1 MKDDYGENEEADE
14 HTWPAALVDA
24 GVVRAWIAA
33 ALPGQPKVLGPL
45 LVQQAKEWGVTAS
58 FACAGMALE
67 ESREVIF
74 KACLLPLFARAP
86 HIYTLLSEHCAG
98 NVPDLLA
105 WTAPRAGQT
114 WALFA
119 PFEGER
125 VAAIHTR
132 AALLEM
138 ARTLAGIQVTVAGL
152 PAEEQADLPR
162 MVVERAP
169 EWYEAVVRDLR
180 ERQAPLWRGAGRELA
195 EQFHIPADAVER
207 LEAHRPQV
215 AGWAAELLA
224 AGIPDA
230 IDHVDLHW
238 DNAVRQAD
246 GRMLL
251 FDWEEATLSCPLFSL
266 DRLLNDARELD
277 LGEEAAWAGYA
288 DGTLYTPGEAAL
300 RDAYLDALPW
310 GKREARE
317 RAFDLAMCLAP
328 IKTAYESLVFADAL
342 GWGGEPSLAAA
353 WSVSR
358 MLALWPARRGA

>member
-1 MKDDYGENEEADE
+1 MDEEHSENDDADE
-14 HTWPAALVDA
+14 HTWPAALVNA
-24 GVVRAWIAA
+24 GAVRAWIAA
-33 ALPGQPKVLGPL
+33 ALPGQPQVLGPL

-58 FACAGMALE
+58 FACADAAPE
-67 ESREVIF
+67 ESREVVF

-98 NVPDLLA
+98 SVPELLA

-125 VAAIHTR
+125 VEAIHTR
-132 AALLEM
+132 EALLEM

-152 PAEEQADLPR
+152 PAEEKAELPC
-162 MVVERAP
+162 MPVERVP
-169 EWYEAVVRDLR
+169 QWYEAVVHDLR
-180 ERQAPLWRGAGRELA
+180 ERQASLWRGAGRELA
-195 EQFHIPADAVER
+195 EQLHIPADAVER
-207 LEAHRPQV
+207 LEVYRPQV
-215 AGWAAELLA
+215 AAWAAELQA

-230 IDHVDLHW
+230 IDHVDLQW
-238 DNAVRQAD
+238 DNAVRQPD

-277 LGEEAAWAGYA
+277 LGEEAAWAGDA
-288 DGTLYTPGEAAL
+288 DGTLYTLGEAAL

-310 GKREARE
+310 GTRMARE

-328 IKTAYESLVFADAL
+328 VKTAYESMVFADAL

-358 MLALWPARRGA
+358 MLARWPALRSA